1 MTTPDH
7 RPGRLAV
14 LLLVGALVAAAGC
27 EDEPSA
33 GPAVADDRPA
43 AAAAEAGPFPGLY
56 VTPEIAA
63 SEQRPGWL
71 RLVSAL
77 PCAEVQQ
84 VLTAGQWR
92 RVDQLAL
99 TGEAA
104 KSADLLAGFG
114 MPPGVLLG
122 RGEKLAYLAVRGDN
136 SCTATVSAVDRGEVT
151 IGGPGAPKAGPGWVA
166 TTGCQREADGHLS
179 VSLMFDTDAKTGGWL
194 TVELDADGTGYRV
207 DLDHPDVQLSMLQH
221 RGALLGSYSRLLD
234 DEGRGRVGVRLRQFY
249 PDDESAGT
257 ATTTPDHSAEQPGGT
272 VRLTG
277 LVDEEQGDRI
287 DLTVPFRCVGVTG

>member
-1 MTTPDH
+1 MTTPDRRH
-7 RPGRLAV
+7 RRLAA
-14 LLLVGALVAAAGC
+14 LLLAGALVATGC
-27 EDEPSA
+27 EDETPA
-33 GPAVADDRPA
+33 GPAAADGRPS
-43 AAAAEAGPFPGLY
+43 AAAAEAGSFPGLY
-56 VTPEIAA
+56 VTPEIVA

-99 TGEAA
+99 TGKAA
-104 KSADLLAGFG
+104 KSAELLAGFG

-122 RGEKLAYLAVRGDN
+122 RGDELAYLAVRGDN
-136 SCTATVSAVDRGEVT
+136 SCTATVSAVDRDEVT
-151 IGGPGAPKAGPGWVA
+151 IGGPAAPKAGPGWVA

-207 DLDHPDVQLSMLQH
+207 DLDHPDVRLTVLQH
-221 RGALLGSYSRLLD
+221 RATLLDTYSRVLG
-234 DEGRGRVGVRLRQFY
+234 DEGRKRTGIRLRQFY

-257 ATTTPDHSAEQPGGT
+257 VTTAPDHTAERPAGT
-272 VRLTG
+272 VGLTG
-277 LVDEEQGDRI
+277 LLDEEQGDRI
-287 DLTVPFRCVGVTG
+287 DLTVTFRCVRVTG